1 MGYIRKNNSNYCKLF
16 YLVKM
21 AKVSLVVRVQKL
33 LLKKYIK
40 NHKIKISF

>member
-21 AKVSLVVRVQKL
+21 AKVSLVVHVQKL
-33 LLKKYIK
+33 LLKKI
-40 NHKIKISF
+40 HKKP